1 MASIANK
8 GSALVSTLLTQ
19 ARPKLNV
26 FLRYAK
32 VELTP
37 PTPADIPAIRNGIA
51 RIISGARTG
60 AWKNLTIKEAWLNSL
75 VTAEVFFW
83 FYVGECIGKRHLVGY
98 KV

>member
-1 MASIANK
+1 MAS
-8 GSALVSTLLTQ
+8 LVGKTSSLINNSLVA

-26 FLRYAK
+26 FLKYAR

-37 PTPADIPAIRNGIA
+37 PTPGDIPAIRQGIA
-51 RIISGARTG
+51 RLISGARTG
-60 AWKNLTIKEAWLNSL
+60 AWRNVTVREGWLNAL

-98 KV
+98 DV